1 MDAPIY
7 LKKYTKEIDNLPGF
21 KYQNWFS
28 NLSWKGQLSIDD
40 CSLFSVYFEGVLC
53 EDGSIASTDKSPLR
67 VYAKR
72 QGYNEKIVLFDEEL
86 YGYTPLLIEKVEYFQ
101 KSKIKKYKREGHLFE
116 VFIWANSSIDFEDEF
131 HFDENNKITLLN
143 GNSVD
148 IQFLKSNAF
157 DAFGI
162 ILRNEEKRY
171 INLLEMELS

>member
-28 NLSWKGQLSIDD
+28 DLSWKGQLSIDD

-86 YGYTPLLIEKVEYFQ
+86 YGYLYRGLGILV
-101 KSKIKKYKREGHLFE
+101 
-116 VFIWANSSIDFEDEF
+116 VWIWIN
-131 HFDENNKITLLN
+131 
-143 GNSVD
+143 VW
-148 IQFLKSNAF
+148 LKSIGMDWIEPFYAKS
-157 DAFGI
+157 DG
-162 ILRNEEKRY
+162 
-171 INLLEMELS
+171 

>member
-7 LKKYTKEIDNLPGF
+7 LKKYTKKITTLPDF
-21 KYQNWFS
+21 KYQNWFNS
-28 NLSWKGQLSIDD
+28 LSWKGQLCVDKCFWFSI
-40 CSLFSVYFEGVLC
+40 YFEGILC
-53 EDGSIASTDKSPLR
+53 EDGSIINEDKSPLK

-86 YGYTPLLIEKVEYFQ
+86 HGYTPLLIEKIKYSK
-101 KSKIKKYKREGHLFE
+101 KSKIKKYTNNDQLFE
-116 VFIWANSSIDFEDEF
+116 VFLWANSNIDFNEEF
-131 HFDENNKITLLN
+131 HFDENDKITLLN
-143 GNSVD
+143 GTSVN

-162 ILRNEEKRY
+162 ILRNENKQY